1 MNYMIKHAE
10 NNNDL
15 YSVLNFAEYIFGRS
29 KQFDRTIWEVRF
41 QSHPEL
47 LIYAE
52 VDGQVI
58 GAALS
63 FVEDNGNIT
72 VGNVAVDEKYRK
84 HGLAKALMTE
94 IEKQSQM
101 LGAKLIA
108 LASVETA
115 EGFYQKLGYTG
126 QMLIQSEKHTVDEL
140 IARNP
145 GYPVVFTNV
154 YDGKINQLCLRL
166 DTPDREL
173 QKLYENSLDGCYTQT
188 MFWKKI

>member
-1 MNYMIKHAE
+1 MNYIIKHAQ
-10 NNNDL
+10 NSTDL

-29 KQFDRTIWEVRF
+29 EQFDRTIWEVRF
-41 QSHPEL
+41 KSHPEL

-52 VDGQVI
+52 VGGQVI

-72 VGNVAVDEKYRK
+72 VGNVAVHEKYRK
-84 HGLAKALMTE
+84 HGLAKALMFAV
-94 IEKQSQM
+94 EKQSQM

-126 QMLIQSEKHTVDEL
+126 QLLIQSEKHTVDEL
-140 IARNP
+140 VALNP

-166 DTPDREL
+166 DTPDRAL
-173 QKLYENSLDGCYTQT
+173 QKLYESSLDGCYTQT